1 MRHHRTSASVAL
13 AAISIMPFTAGSAGQ
28 RSGSTRTAEDP
39 VDEKRASNLVGVIA
53 QPGRY
58 LFMTVAMGLLIVAS
72 TVLSVRFPE
81 IGSWLFVAT
90 GLLAATW
97 YAHMMKQWRA
107 ARGNAEAVPPEE

>member
-1 MRHHRTSASVAL
+1 MRSEPRTW
-13 AAISIMPFTAGSAGQ
+13 F
-28 RSGSTRTAEDP
+28 
-39 VDEKRASNLVGVIA
+39 GVIT